1 LLQGGRLLYSRHQ
14 ALPKIFFGRLGQ
26 FAAKFKAKKCQVSE
40 NFVKKNGRPC
50 PKGRRMI
57 SVQNVSLQM
66 QAADMQKKLLQQL
79 MHMLA
84 CFSYGC
90 SGCCCGQIDAEKR
103 DGTEQG
109 VEYMFGSILKT
120 SQK

>member
-1 LLQGGRLLYSRHQ
+1 MQMHAQYKL
-14 ALPKIFFGRLGQ
+14 
-26 FAAKFKAKKCQVSE
+26 
-40 NFVKKNGRPC
+40 
-50 PKGRRMI
+50 M
-57 SVQNVSLQM
+57 QM
-66 QAADMQKKLLQQL
+66 QAADMQRKLLQRS

-90 SGCCCGQIDAEKR
+90 SGCCGQIDAEKR